1 MMENGK
7 LAHTY
12 IGVTMATVRND
23 REAEQIGTEETAES
37 PFYQPTENDKELLKF
52 IVGHTD
58 RWRDYR
64 DQNYADKWD
73 RYERIFRGIWEETDK
88 ERGSERSRLI
98 SPATQQAIETRH
110 AEIMEAI
117 FGQGEFFD
125 IEDDLADKDGSLD
138 IESLKNQLYEDFRQ
152 NKIRKSIDQITLM
165 GEIYGTGIGEIVV
178 EKKIKPYPM
187 QLPIDG
193 QQTAYG
199 TGEKEYVCV
208 KLVPVSPKNFLFD
221 PNSDSIDDSL
231 GVAIERYVSTHKI
244 AQGIADGKYRNVD
257 ITSMFE
263 GDSLEP
269 TQQQADYRDDKVK
282 MLIWY
287 GLVPREYIADSEEE
301 YENLLGDDMEE
312 YADMVE
318 AIVVIGNDGMILKAE
333 ESPYMMKDRPVIC
346 YQADTMPNRL
356 LGRGTAEKADNMQR
370 AIDGSMRC
378 HMDGLALTSA
388 PMMAIDATRWP
399 RGAKFQVQP
408 GKALLTNGAP
418 SEILMPF
425 KFGSNDGA
433 AMETSK
439 EFERMLLMAAATI
452 DSNGAVSNVA
462 RDVGMDMATATL
474 IKKYKRTLVNFQED
488 FLIPFI
494 YKAAWRYMQFDPERY
509 PSKDLTFIPTAMLG
523 IIARE
528 HETKQLAFLIQ
539 TLGAQSPL
547 TPILM
552 QGILKNSGVS
562 NSEAMIEEMKEM
574 SQQNPQQQQLQQT
587 VQQLEMANK
596 AADTKKKEAEAQKAV
611 VDAELA
617 PMEAKARVIAAVSQ
631 NLDEDQE
638 GKDFERRMK
647 ITEVLLKNK
656 DIESNERIAKMQVAA
671 KQKEKQQDSDYIA
684 AASKAIQ

>member
-1 MMENGK
+1 MITREDK
-7 LAHTY
+7 
-12 IGVTMATVRND
+12 
-23 REAEQIGTEETAES
+23 EAEQLGAES
-37 PFYQPTENDKELLKF
+37 EESSTFYKETEADKELLKF
-52 IVGHTD
+52 IVSHTD

-73 RYERIFRGIWEETDK
+73 RYERIFRGIWEEADK

-125 IEDDLADKDGSLD
+125 IEDDLADKNGSVD
-138 IESLKNQLYEDFRQ
+138 IEQLKKQLYEDFRQ

-187 QLPIDG
+187 QVPVDA

-231 GVAIERYVSTHKI
+231 GVGIERYVSTHKI
-244 AQGIADGKYRNVD
+244 AKGIADGKYRNVD
-257 ITSMFE
+257 ITSMHD
-263 GDSLEP
+263 GNSLEP
-269 TQQQADYRDDKVK
+269 TQQEADFRDDKVK
-282 MLIWY
+282 LLTWY
-287 GLVPREYIADSEEE
+287 GLVPREYLTGDEEE
-301 YENLLGDDMEE
+301 YENLLGDEMED

-318 AIVVIGNDGMILKAE
+318 AVVIIGNDGLILKAE
-333 ESPYMMKDRPVIC
+333 ESPYMMKDRPVIS

-388 PMMAIDATRWP
+388 PMVAIDATRWP

-425 KFGSNDGA
+425 KFGTTDGA

-452 DSNGAVSNVA
+452 DSNGAVSQVA

-509 PSKDLTFIPTAMLG
+509 PSTDMTFVPTAMLG

-562 NSEAMIEEMKEM
+562 DRESMIEQMKQM
-574 SQQNPQQQQLQQT
+574 SQPNPEQQQMQMQAGQLD
-587 VQQLEMANK
+587 MALK
-596 AADTKKKEAEAQKAV
+596 QAELQKTQAEAQKTTVEAQI
-611 VDAELA
+611 A
-617 PMEAKARVIAAVSQ
+617 PLESKAKMISALSN
-631 NLDEDQE
+631 NLDDDQE
-638 GKDFERRMK
+638 GKDFENRARLAELM
-647 ITEVLLKNK
+647 LKEK
-656 DIESNERIAKMQVAA
+656 DITSNENIAKMQMAMSR
-671 KQKEKQQDSDYIA
+671 QKEID
-684 AASKAIQ
+684 KAHIESVKSMVQ

>member
-1 MMENGK
+1 MITREDK
-7 LAHTY
+7 
-12 IGVTMATVRND
+12 
-23 REAEQIGTEETAES
+23 EAEQLGAESEESSTFYKETAA
-37 PFYQPTENDKELLKF
+37 DKELLKF

-73 RYERIFRGIWEETDK
+73 RYERIFRGIWEEADK

-125 IEDDLADKDGSLD
+125 IEDDLADKNGSLD
-138 IESLKNQLYEDFRQ
+138 IEKLKKQLYEDFRQ

-187 QLPIDG
+187 QVPVDAM
-193 QQTAYG
+193 QTAYG

-244 AQGIADGKYRNVD
+244 AKGIADGKYRNVD
-257 ITSMFE
+257 ITSMHD
-263 GDSLEP
+263 GNSLEP
-269 TQQQADYRDDKVK
+269 TQQEADFRDDKVK
-282 MLIWY
+282 LLTWY
-287 GLVPREYIADSEEE
+287 GLVPREYLTGDEEE
-301 YENLLGDDMEE
+301 YENLLGDEMED

-318 AIVVIGNDGMILKAE
+318 AVVIIGNDGMILKAE
-333 ESPYMMKDRPVIC
+333 ESPYMMKDRPVIS

-388 PMMAIDATRWP
+388 PMVAIDATRWP

-425 KFGSNDGA
+425 KFGTTDGA

-452 DSNGAVSNVA
+452 DSNGAVTNVA

-509 PSKDLTFIPTAMLG
+509 PSTDMTFVPTAMLG

-562 NSEAMIEEMKEM
+562 DRESMIEQMKQM
-574 SQQNPQQQQLQQT
+574 SAPNPQQQQMSMQSEQLDMALKQAE
-587 VQQLEMANK
+587 VQKTQ
-596 AADTKKKEAEAQKAV
+596 AEAQKTTVEAQI
-611 VDAELA
+611 A
-617 PMEAKARVIAAVSQ
+617 PEVARARVIAAVSN
-631 NLDEDQE
+631 NLNEDNE
-638 GKDFERRMK
+638 GADFERRMK
-647 ITEVLLKNK
+647 IADLMLKNK
-656 DIESNERIAKMQVAA
+656 DIESNERIARMQVTA
-671 KQKEKQQDSDYIA
+671 KQKEKQQNTDFISSA
-684 AASKAIQ
+684 ADLMQ

>member
-1 MMENGK
+1 MITREDK
-7 LAHTY
+7 
-12 IGVTMATVRND
+12 
-23 REAEQIGTEETAES
+23 EAEQLGAESEESSAFYKETAA
-37 PFYQPTENDKELLKF
+37 DKELLKF

-73 RYERIFRGIWEETDK
+73 RYERIFRGIWEEADK

-110 AEIMEAI
+110 AEIIEAI

-125 IEDDLADKDGSLD
+125 IEDDLADKNGSLD
-138 IESLKNQLYEDFRQ
+138 IEQLKKQLYEDFRQ

-187 QLPIDG
+187 QVPVDA

-244 AQGIADGKYRNVD
+244 AKGIADGKYRNVD
-257 ITSMFE
+257 ITSMHD
-263 GDSLEP
+263 GNSLEP
-269 TQQQADYRDDKVK
+269 TQQEADFRDDKVK
-282 MLIWY
+282 LLTWY
-287 GLVPREYIADSEEE
+287 GLVPSEYLTGDEEE
-301 YENLLGDDMEE
+301 YENLLGDDLED

-318 AIVVIGNDGMILKAE
+318 AVVIIGNDGIILKAE
-333 ESPYMMKDRPVIC
+333 KSPYMMEDRPVIS

-388 PMMAIDATRWP
+388 PMVAIDATRWP

-425 KFGSNDGA
+425 KFGTTDGA

-509 PSKDLTFIPTAMLG
+509 PSTDMTFVPTAMLG

-562 NSEAMIEEMKEM
+562 DRESMIEQMKKM
-574 SQQNPQQQQLQQT
+574 SQPNPEQQQMQMQAGQLD
-587 VQQLEMANK
+587 MALK
-596 AADTKKKEAEAQKAV
+596 QAELQKTQAEAQKTTVEAQI
-611 VDAELA
+611 A
-617 PMEAKARVIAAVSQ
+617 PLESKAKMISALSN
-631 NLDEDQE
+631 NLDDDQE
-638 GKDFERRMK
+638 GKDFENRARLAELM
-647 ITEVLLKNK
+647 LKEK
-656 DIESNERIAKMQVAA
+656 DITSNENIAKMQMAMSR
-671 KQKEKQQDSDYIA
+671 QKEID
-684 AASKAIQ
+684 KAHIELVKNMVQ

>member
-1 MMENGK
+1 MITREDK
-7 LAHTY
+7 
-12 IGVTMATVRND
+12 
-23 REAEQIGTEETAES
+23 EAEQLGAESEESS
-37 PFYQPTENDKELLKF
+37 PFYKETAADKELLKF
-52 IVGHTD
+52 IVEHTD

-73 RYERIFRGIWEETDK
+73 RYERIFRGIWEEADK

-125 IEDDLADKDGSLD
+125 IEDDLADKNGSLD
-138 IESLKNQLYEDFRQ
+138 IEKLKKQLYEDFRQ

-187 QLPIDG
+187 QVPVDAM
-193 QQTAYG
+193 QTAYG

-244 AQGIADGKYRNVD
+244 AKGIADGKYRNVD
-257 ITSMFE
+257 ITSMHD
-263 GDSLEP
+263 GNSLEP
-269 TQQQADYRDDKVK
+269 TQQEADFRDDKVK
-282 MLIWY
+282 LLTWY
-287 GLVPREYIADSEEE
+287 GLVPREYLTGDEEE
-301 YENLLGDDMEE
+301 YENLLGDEMED

-318 AIVVIGNDGMILKAE
+318 AVVIIANDGMILKAE
-333 ESPYMMKDRPVIC
+333 ESPYMMKDRPVIS

-388 PMMAIDATRWP
+388 PMVAIDATRWP

-425 KFGSNDGA
+425 KFGTTDGA

-452 DSNGAVSNVA
+452 DSNGAVTNVA

-509 PSKDLTFIPTAMLG
+509 PSTDMTFVPTAMLG

-562 NSEAMIEEMKEM
+562 DRESMIEQMKKM
-574 SQQNPQQQQLQQT
+574 SQPNPQQQQVAQQSAQLDMALKQAELQKTQ
-587 VQQLEMANK
+587 
-596 AADTKKKEAEAQKAV
+596 AEAQKTTVEAQI
-611 VDAELA
+611 A
-617 PMEAKARVIAAVSQ
+617 PLESKAKMISALSN
-631 NLDEDQE
+631 NLDDDQE
-638 GKDFERRMK
+638 GKDFENRARLAELM
-647 ITEVLLKNK
+647 LKEK
-656 DIESNERIAKMQVAA
+656 DITSNENIAKMQMAMSR
-671 KQKEKQQDSDYIA
+671 QKEID
-684 AASKAIQ
+684 KAHIELVKNMVQ

>member
-1 MMENGK
+1 MITREDK
-7 LAHTY
+7 
-12 IGVTMATVRND
+12 
-23 REAEQIGTEETAES
+23 EAEQLGTESEESSTFYKETAA
-37 PFYQPTENDKELLKF
+37 DKELLKF

-73 RYERIFRGIWEETDK
+73 RYERIFRGIWEEADK

-125 IEDDLADKDGSLD
+125 IEDDLADKNGSLD
-138 IESLKNQLYEDFRQ
+138 IEKLKKQLYEDFRQ

-187 QLPIDG
+187 QVPVDAM
-193 QQTAYG
+193 QTAYG

-244 AQGIADGKYRNVD
+244 AKGIADGKYRNVD
-257 ITSMFE
+257 ITSMHD
-263 GDSLEP
+263 GNSLEP
-269 TQQQADYRDDKVK
+269 TQQEADFRDDKVK
-282 MLIWY
+282 LLTWY
-287 GLVPREYIADSEEE
+287 GLVPREYLTGDEEE
-301 YENLLGDDMEE
+301 YENLLGDEMED

-318 AIVVIGNDGMILKAE
+318 AVVIIGNDGMILKAE
-333 ESPYMMKDRPVIC
+333 ESPYMMKDRPVIS

-388 PMMAIDATRWP
+388 PMVAIDATRWP

-425 KFGSNDGA
+425 KFGTTDGA

-452 DSNGAVSNVA
+452 DSNGAVTNVA

-509 PSKDLTFIPTAMLG
+509 PSTDMTFVPTAMLG

-562 NSEAMIEEMKEM
+562 DRESMIEQMKQM
-574 SQQNPQQQQLQQT
+574 SAPNPQQQQMSMQSEQLDMALKQAE
-587 VQQLEMANK
+587 VQKTQ
-596 AADTKKKEAEAQKAV
+596 AEAQKTTVEAQI
-611 VDAELA
+611 A
-617 PMEAKARVIAAVSQ
+617 PEVARARVIAAVSN
-631 NLDEDQE
+631 NLNEDNE
-638 GKDFERRMK
+638 GADFERRMK
-647 ITEVLLKNK
+647 IADLMLKNK
-656 DIESNERIAKMQVAA
+656 DIESNERIARMQVTA
-671 KQKEKQQDSDYIA
+671 KQKEKQQNTDFISSA
-684 AASKAIQ
+684 ADLMQ

>member
-1 MMENGK
+1 MITREDK
-7 LAHTY
+7 
-12 IGVTMATVRND
+12 
-23 REAEQIGTEETAES
+23 EAEQLGAES
-37 PFYQPTENDKELLKF
+37 EESSTFYKETEADKELLKF

-73 RYERIFRGIWEETDK
+73 RYERIFRGIWEEADK

-125 IEDDLADKDGSLD
+125 IEDDLADKNGSVD
-138 IESLKNQLYEDFRQ
+138 IEQLKKQLYEDFRQ

-187 QLPIDG
+187 QVPVDA

-208 KLVPVSPKNFLFD
+208 KLVPVSPKNFVFD

-231 GVAIERYVSTHKI
+231 GVGIERYVSTHKI
-244 AQGIADGKYRNVD
+244 AKGIADGKYRNVD
-257 ITSMFE
+257 ITSMHD
-263 GDSLEP
+263 GNSLEP
-269 TQQQADYRDDKVK
+269 TQQEADFRDDKVK
-282 MLIWY
+282 LLTWY
-287 GLVPREYIADSEEE
+287 GLVPRESLTGDEEE
-301 YENLLGDDMEE
+301 YENLLGDEMED

-318 AIVVIGNDGMILKAE
+318 AVVIIGNDGMILKAE
-333 ESPYMMKDRPVIC
+333 ESPYMMKDRPVIS

-388 PMMAIDATRWP
+388 PMVAIDATRWP

-425 KFGSNDGA
+425 KFGTTDGA

-452 DSNGAVSNVA
+452 DSNGAVSQVA

-509 PSKDLTFIPTAMLG
+509 PSTDMTFVPTAMLG

-562 NSEAMIEEMKEM
+562 DRESMIEQMKQM
-574 SQQNPQQQQLQQT
+574 SQPNPEQQQMQMQAGQLD
-587 VQQLEMANK
+587 MALK
-596 AADTKKKEAEAQKAV
+596 QAELQKTQAEAQKTTVEAQI
-611 VDAELA
+611 A
-617 PMEAKARVIAAVSQ
+617 PLESKAKMISALSN
-631 NLDEDQE
+631 NLDDDQE
-638 GKDFERRMK
+638 GKDFENRARLAELM
-647 ITEVLLKNK
+647 LKEK
-656 DIESNERIAKMQVAA
+656 DITSNENIAKMQMAMSR
-671 KQKEKQQDSDYIA
+671 QKEID
-684 AASKAIQ
+684 KAHIELVKNMVQ

>member
-1 MMENGK
+1 MITREDK
-7 LAHTY
+7 
-12 IGVTMATVRND
+12 
-23 REAEQIGTEETAES
+23 EAEQLGAESEESSTFYKETAA
-37 PFYQPTENDKELLKF
+37 DKELLKF

-73 RYERIFRGIWEETDK
+73 RYERIFRGIWEEADK

-125 IEDDLADKDGSLD
+125 IEDDLADKNGSLD
-138 IESLKNQLYEDFRQ
+138 IEKLKKQLYEDFRQ

-187 QLPIDG
+187 QVPVDAM
-193 QQTAYG
+193 QTAYG

-244 AQGIADGKYRNVD
+244 AKGIADGKYRNVD
-257 ITSMFE
+257 ITSMHD
-263 GDSLEP
+263 GNSLEP
-269 TQQQADYRDDKVK
+269 TQQEADFRDDKVK
-282 MLIWY
+282 LLTWY
-287 GLVPREYIADSEEE
+287 GLVPREYLTGDEEE
-301 YENLLGDDMEE
+301 YENLLGDEMED

-318 AIVVIGNDGMILKAE
+318 AVVIIGNDGMILKAE
-333 ESPYMMKDRPVIC
+333 ESPYMMKDRPVIS

-388 PMMAIDATRWP
+388 PMVAIDATRWP

-425 KFGSNDGA
+425 KFGTTDGA

-462 RDVGMDMATATL
+462 RDTGMDMATATL

-509 PSKDLTFIPTAMLG
+509 PSTDMTFVPTAMLG

-562 NSEAMIEEMKEM
+562 DRESMIEQMKKM
-574 SQQNPQQQQLQQT
+574 SQPNPQQQQVAQQSAQLDMALKQAELQKTQ
-587 VQQLEMANK
+587 
-596 AADTKKKEAEAQKAV
+596 AEAQKTTVEAQI
-611 VDAELA
+611 A
-617 PMEAKARVIAAVSQ
+617 PLESKAKMISALSN
-631 NLDEDQE
+631 NLDDDQE
-638 GKDFERRMK
+638 GKDFENRARLAELM
-647 ITEVLLKNK
+647 LKEK
-656 DIESNERIAKMQVAA
+656 DITSNENIAKMQMAMSR
-671 KQKEKQQDSDYIA
+671 QKEID
-684 AASKAIQ
+684 KAHIELVKNMVQ

>member
-1 MMENGK
+1 MITREDK
-7 LAHTY
+7 
-12 IGVTMATVRND
+12 
-23 REAEQIGTEETAES
+23 EAEQLGAESEESSTFYKETAA
-37 PFYQPTENDKELLKF
+37 DKELLKF

-73 RYERIFRGIWEETDK
+73 RYERIFRGIWEEADK

-125 IEDDLADKDGSLD
+125 IEDDLADKNGSLD
-138 IESLKNQLYEDFRQ
+138 IEKLKKQLYEDFRQ

-187 QLPIDG
+187 QVPVDVM
-193 QQTAYG
+193 QTAYG

-244 AQGIADGKYRNVD
+244 AKGIADGKYRNVD
-257 ITSMFE
+257 ITSMHD
-263 GDSLEP
+263 GNSLEP
-269 TQQQADYRDDKVK
+269 TQQEADFRDDKVK
-282 MLIWY
+282 LLTWY
-287 GLVPREYIADSEEE
+287 GLVPREYLTGDEEE
-301 YENLLGDDMEE
+301 YENLLGDEMED

-318 AIVVIGNDGMILKAE
+318 AVVIIGNDGMILKAE
-333 ESPYMMKDRPVIC
+333 ESPYMMKDRPVIS

-388 PMMAIDATRWP
+388 PMVAIDATRWP

-425 KFGSNDGA
+425 KFGTTDGA

-452 DSNGAVSNVA
+452 DSNGAVTNVA

-509 PSKDLTFIPTAMLG
+509 PSTDMTFVPTAMLG

-562 NSEAMIEEMKEM
+562 DRESMIEQMKQM
-574 SQQNPQQQQLQQT
+574 SAPNPQQQQMSMQSEQLDMALKQAE
-587 VQQLEMANK
+587 VQKTQ
-596 AADTKKKEAEAQKAV
+596 AEAQKTTVEAQI
-611 VDAELA
+611 A
-617 PMEAKARVIAAVSQ
+617 PEVARARVIAAVSN
-631 NLDEDQE
+631 NLNEDNE
-638 GKDFERRMK
+638 GADFERRMK
-647 ITEVLLKNK
+647 IADLMLKNK
-656 DIESNERIAKMQVAA
+656 DIESNERIARMQVTA
-671 KQKEKQQDSDYIA
+671 KQKEKQQNTDFISSA
-684 AASKAIQ
+684 ADLMQ

>member
-1 MMENGK
+1 MITREDK
-7 LAHTY
+7 
-12 IGVTMATVRND
+12 
-23 REAEQIGTEETAES
+23 EAEQLGTESEESS
-37 PFYQPTENDKELLKF
+37 PFYKETAADKELLKF
-52 IVGHTD
+52 IVSHTD

-73 RYERIFRGIWEETDK
+73 RYERIFRGIWEEADK

-125 IEDDLADKDGSLD
+125 IEDDINDKNGSLD
-138 IESLKNQLYEDFRQ
+138 IEKLKNQLYEDFRQ

-187 QLPIDG
+187 QVPIAG
-193 QQTAYG
+193 QQTMYG

-244 AQGIADGKYRNVD
+244 AKGIADGKYRNVD
-257 ITSMFE
+257 ITSMSD
-263 GDSLEP
+263 GGKLEP
-269 TQQQADYRDDKVK
+269 TQQEADFNDDKVK
-282 MLIWY
+282 LLTWY
-287 GLVPREYIADSEEE
+287 GLVPREYLTDGEEE
-301 YENLLGDDMEE
+301 VENLLSEEMED

-318 AIVVIGNDGMILKAE
+318 AVVIIANDGMILKAE
-333 ESPYMMKDRPVIC
+333 ESPYMMKDRPVIS

-370 AIDGSMRC
+370 AIDGSMRS

-425 KFGSNDGA
+425 KFGTTDGA

-452 DSNGAVSNVA
+452 DSNGAVSQVS
-462 RDVGMDMATATL
+462 RDNGMDMATATL

-562 NSEAMIEEMKEM
+562 NSEAMIEEMKKM
-574 SQQNPQQQQLQQT
+574 SQPNPQQQQMQMQAGQLDMALKQAE
-587 VQQLEMANK
+587 VQKTQ
-596 AADTKKKEAEAQKAV
+596 AEAQKTTVEAQI
-611 VDAELA
+611 A
-617 PMEAKARVIAAVSQ
+617 PEVARARVIAAVSN
-631 NLDEDQE
+631 NLNEDNE
-638 GKDFERRMK
+638 GADFERRMK
-647 ITEVLLKNK
+647 IADLMLKNK
-656 DIESNERIAKMQVAA
+656 DIDSNERIARMQVIG
-671 KQKEKQQDSDYIA
+671 KQKEKQQNEDFISSA
-684 AASKAIQ
+684 ADLMQ

>member
-1 MMENGK
+1 MITREDK
-7 LAHTY
+7 
-12 IGVTMATVRND
+12 
-23 REAEQIGTEETAES
+23 EAEQLGAESEESS
-37 PFYQPTENDKELLKF
+37 PFYKETAADKELLKF

-73 RYERIFRGIWEETDK
+73 RYERIFRGIWEEADK

-125 IEDDLADKDGSLD
+125 IEDDLADKNGSLD
-138 IESLKNQLYEDFRQ
+138 IEQLKKQLYEDFRQ

-187 QLPIDG
+187 QVPVDAM
-193 QQTAYG
+193 QTAYG

-231 GVAIERYVSTHKI
+231 GIAIERYVSTHKI
-244 AQGIADGKYRNVD
+244 AKGIADGKYRNVD
-257 ITSMFE
+257 ITSMHD
-263 GDSLEP
+263 GNSLEP
-269 TQQQADYRDDKVK
+269 TQQESDFRDDKVK
-282 MLIWY
+282 LLTWY
-287 GLVPREYIADSEEE
+287 GLVPREYLTGDEEE
-301 YENLLGDDMEE
+301 YENLLGDEMED

-318 AIVVIGNDGMILKAE
+318 AVVIIANDGMILKAE
-333 ESPYMMKDRPVIC
+333 ESPYMMKDRPVIS

-388 PMMAIDATRWP
+388 PMVAIDATRWP

-425 KFGSNDGA
+425 KFGTTDGA

-462 RDVGMDMATATL
+462 RDTGMDMATATL

-509 PSKDLTFIPTAMLG
+509 PSTDMTFVPTAMLG

-562 NSEAMIEEMKEM
+562 DRESMIEQMKKM
-574 SQQNPQQQQLQQT
+574 SQPNPQQQQVAQQSAQLDMALKQAELQKTQ
-587 VQQLEMANK
+587 
-596 AADTKKKEAEAQKAV
+596 AEAQKTTVEAQI
-611 VDAELA
+611 A
-617 PMEAKARVIAAVSQ
+617 PLESKAKMISALSN
-631 NLDEDQE
+631 NLDDDQE
-638 GKDFERRMK
+638 GKDFENRARLAELM
-647 ITEVLLKNK
+647 LKEK
-656 DIESNERIAKMQVAA
+656 DITSNENIAKMQMAMSR
-671 KQKEKQQDSDYIA
+671 QKEID
-684 AASKAIQ
+684 KAHIELVKNMVQ

>member
-1 MMENGK
+1 MITREDK
-7 LAHTY
+7 
-12 IGVTMATVRND
+12 
-23 REAEQIGTEETAES
+23 EAEQLGAES
-37 PFYQPTENDKELLKF
+37 EESSTFYKETEADKELLKF

-73 RYERIFRGIWEETDK
+73 RYERIFRGIWEEADK

-125 IEDDLADKDGSLD
+125 IEDDLADKNGSLD
-138 IESLKNQLYEDFRQ
+138 IEKLKKQLYEDFRQ

-187 QLPIDG
+187 QVPVDAM
-193 QQTAYG
+193 QTAYG

-244 AQGIADGKYRNVD
+244 AKGIADGKYRNVD
-257 ITSMFE
+257 ITSMHD
-263 GDSLEP
+263 GNSLEP
-269 TQQQADYRDDKVK
+269 TQQEADFRDDKVK
-282 MLIWY
+282 LLTWY
-287 GLVPREYIADSEEE
+287 GLVPREYLTGDEEE
-301 YENLLGDDMEE
+301 YENLLGDEMED

-318 AIVVIGNDGMILKAE
+318 AVVIIGNDGMILKAE
-333 ESPYMMKDRPVIC
+333 ESPYMMKDRPVIS

-388 PMMAIDATRWP
+388 PMVAIDATRWP

-425 KFGSNDGA
+425 KFGTTDGA

-452 DSNGAVSNVA
+452 DSNGAVTNVA

-509 PSKDLTFIPTAMLG
+509 PSTDMTFVPTAMLG

-562 NSEAMIEEMKEM
+562 DRESMIEQMKQM
-574 SQQNPQQQQLQQT
+574 SAPNPQQQQMSMQSEQLDMALKQAE
-587 VQQLEMANK
+587 VQKTQ
-596 AADTKKKEAEAQKAV
+596 AEAQKTTVEAQI
-611 VDAELA
+611 A
-617 PMEAKARVIAAVSQ
+617 PEVARARVIAAVSN
-631 NLDEDQE
+631 NLNEDNE
-638 GKDFERRMK
+638 GADFERRMK
-647 ITEVLLKNK
+647 IADLMLKNK
-656 DIESNERIAKMQVAA
+656 DIESNERIARMQVTA
-671 KQKEKQQDSDYIA
+671 KQKEKQQNTDFISSA
-684 AASKAIQ
+684 ADLMQ

>member
-1 MMENGK
+1 MITREDK
-7 LAHTY
+7 
-12 IGVTMATVRND
+12 
-23 REAEQIGTEETAES
+23 EAEQLGAESEESSTFYKETAA
-37 PFYQPTENDKELLKF
+37 DKELLKF

-73 RYERIFRGIWEETDK
+73 RYERIFRGIWEEADK

-125 IEDDLADKDGSLD
+125 IEDDLADKNGSLD
-138 IESLKNQLYEDFRQ
+138 IEKLKKQLYEDFRQ

-187 QLPIDG
+187 QVPVDAM
-193 QQTAYG
+193 QTAYG

-244 AQGIADGKYRNVD
+244 AKGIADGKYRNVD
-257 ITSMFE
+257 ITSMHD
-263 GDSLEP
+263 GNSLEP
-269 TQQQADYRDDKVK
+269 TQQEADFRDDKVK
-282 MLIWY
+282 LLTWY
-287 GLVPREYIADSEEE
+287 GLVPREYLTGDEEE
-301 YENLLGDDMEE
+301 YENLLGDEMED

-318 AIVVIGNDGMILKAE
+318 AVVIIANDGMILKAE
-333 ESPYMMKDRPVIC
+333 ESPYMMKDRPVIS

-388 PMMAIDATRWP
+388 PMVAIDATRWP

-425 KFGSNDGA
+425 KFGTTDGA

-509 PSKDLTFIPTAMLG
+509 PSTDMTFVPTAMLG

-562 NSEAMIEEMKEM
+562 DRESMIEQMKKM
-574 SQQNPQQQQLQQT
+574 SQPNPQQQQVAQQSAQLDMALKQAELQKTQ
-587 VQQLEMANK
+587 
-596 AADTKKKEAEAQKAV
+596 AEAQKTTVEAQI
-611 VDAELA
+611 A
-617 PMEAKARVIAAVSQ
+617 PLESKAKMISALSN
-631 NLDEDQE
+631 NLDDDQE
-638 GKDFERRMK
+638 GKDFENRARLAELM
-647 ITEVLLKNK
+647 LKEK
-656 DIESNERIAKMQVAA
+656 DITSNENIAKMQMAMSR
-671 KQKEKQQDSDYIA
+671 QKEID
-684 AASKAIQ
+684 KAHIDLVKNMVQ

>member
-1 MMENGK
+1 MITREDK
-7 LAHTY
+7 
-12 IGVTMATVRND
+12 
-23 REAEQIGTEETAES
+23 EAEQLGTESEESSTFYKETAA
-37 PFYQPTENDKELLKF
+37 DKELLKF

-73 RYERIFRGIWEETDK
+73 RYERIFRGIWEEADK

-125 IEDDLADKDGSLD
+125 IEDDLADKNGSLD
-138 IESLKNQLYEDFRQ
+138 IEKLKKQLYEDFRQ

-187 QLPIDG
+187 QVPVDAM
-193 QQTAYG
+193 QTAYG

-244 AQGIADGKYRNVD
+244 AKGIADGKYRNVD
-257 ITSMFE
+257 ITSMHD
-263 GDSLEP
+263 GNSLEP
-269 TQQQADYRDDKVK
+269 TQQEADFRDDKVK
-282 MLIWY
+282 LLTWY
-287 GLVPREYIADSEEE
+287 GLVPREYLTGDEEE
-301 YENLLGDDMEE
+301 YENLLGDEMED

-318 AIVVIGNDGMILKAE
+318 AVVIIANDGMILKAE
-333 ESPYMMKDRPVIC
+333 ESPYMMKDRPVIS

-388 PMMAIDATRWP
+388 PMVAIDATRWP

-425 KFGSNDGA
+425 KFGTTDGA

-452 DSNGAVSNVA
+452 DSNGAVTNVA

-509 PSKDLTFIPTAMLG
+509 PSTDMTFVPTAMLG

-562 NSEAMIEEMKEM
+562 DRESMIEQMKKM
-574 SQQNPQQQQLQQT
+574 SQPNPEQQQVAQQAAQLD
-587 VQQLEMANK
+587 MALK
-596 AADTKKKEAEAQKAV
+596 QAELQKTQAEAQKTTVEAQI
-611 VDAELA
+611 A
-617 PMEAKARVIAAVSQ
+617 PLESKAKMISALSN
-631 NLDEDQE
+631 NLDDDQE
-638 GKDFERRMK
+638 GKDFENRARLAELM
-647 ITEVLLKNK
+647 LKEK
-656 DIESNERIAKMQVAA
+656 DITSNENIAKMQMAMSR
-671 KQKEKQQDSDYIA
+671 QKEID
-684 AASKAIQ
+684 KAHIELVKNMVQ